1 MTWRHGI
8 AVNGVVAGELWCG
21 HELKDLKVLSF
32 YLEAPASSS
41 ENPAGGLFSGK
52 TFDLE
57 GGRKLTKSEQLGV
70 AVLDEVGLLALLQS

>member
-1 MTWRHGI
+1 M
-8 AVNGVVAGELWCG
+8 
-21 HELKDLKVLSF
+21 LSF